1 MRCALQYVFIK
12 TGILRPEKRKMAILN
27 NVSGVIKPGRTT
39 LLLGPPAA
47 GKSTLLKALA
57 GKLQNSN
64 LKVRVRSQTLCTVP
78 GEVWHINSVLELSL
92 EIHIAAS

>member
-1 MRCALQYVFIK
+1 MLCALQYFFIK

-64 LKVRVRSQTLCTVP
+64 LKVRALP
-78 GEVWHINSVLELSL
+78 AIL
-92 EIHIAAS
+92 EI

>member
-1 MRCALQYVFIK
+1 MPQYAFIRA
-12 TGILRPEKRKMAILN
+12 GILRPEKRKMAILN
-27 NVSGVIKPGRTT
+27 NVSGVLKPGRTT

-64 LKVRVRSQTLCTVP
+64 LKARAISLAACRK
-78 GEVWHINSVLELSL
+78 INYNLKLSYSL
-92 EIHIAAS
+92 YHMYMS